1 MNQNNKAKDVT
12 GMHFGFINGSTMKS
26 TLFSRMSPDRTNDF
40 SEQAKISKTTN
51 GRKNSQTGPIA

>member
-1 MNQNNKAKDVT
+1 
-12 GMHFGFINGSTMKS
+12 MHFGLINGQTMKT

-51 GRKNSQTGPIA
+51 GSKKNQNGSQA